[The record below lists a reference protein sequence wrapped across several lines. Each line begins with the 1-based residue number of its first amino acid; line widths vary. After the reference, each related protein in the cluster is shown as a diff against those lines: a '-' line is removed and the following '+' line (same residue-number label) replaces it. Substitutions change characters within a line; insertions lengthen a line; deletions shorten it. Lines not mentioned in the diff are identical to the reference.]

1 MSLYVGAKVKYIG
14 DDSIWL
20 NGASGEVI
28 GRKPDSE
35 KLWAV
40 QWEHMDDGDITYI
53 WEHNLEQE
61 HRLESIND
69 AWGTWQ
75 TEDVPEPDY
84 EPIVAEAQ
92 RLVYGDRNKDYGHPY
107 EDYVRN
113 ATSLTTILKDKLKE
127 DAVITPQDVC
137 LFMIM
142 LKVSRLINDP
152 YKRDSI
158 VDVAGYAEGLSRIN
172 RREAGLE

>member
-75 TEDVPEPDY
+75 TEEIPEPDY

-107 EDYVRN
+107 EDY
-113 ATSLTTILKDKLKE
+113 
-127 DAVITPQDVC
+127 Q
-137 LFMIM
+137 
-142 LKVSRLINDP
+142 LIP
-152 YKRDSI
+152 H
-158 VDVAGYAEGLSRIN
+158 
-172 RREAGLE
+172 